1 MKTKD
6 YILLVGISIT
16 LAIGILIIVVREPK
30 TPIEIDEIMYASIFF
45 SIMCMSI
52 GLLLVLSLKFFLWIF
67 KTFIKMTD

>member
-16 LAIGILIIVVREPK
+16 VAIGILIIVLREPK
-30 TPIEIDEIMYASIFF
+30 TPIDIDEIMYASIFF

-67 KTFIKMTD
+67 KTFIEMTD

>member
-1 MKTKD
+1 MKTND

-16 LAIGILIIVVREPK
+16 VAIGILIIVLREPK

-45 SIMCMSI
+45 SIMCISI

>member
-52 GLLLVLSLKFFLWIF
+52 GLLLVLSLKFFYGYSKLLL
-67 KTFIKMTD
+67 K